1 MAVDRSVSALD
12 ATTSLSLAS
21 VRRDG
26 RPHVVPLWFIGDGE
40 TIVASSKPHAL
51 ALVGRT
57 RLDRPRLRASNRRTD
72 DRRSLTL
79 YGAPRLRIERDPRP

>member
-40 TIVASSKPHAL
+40 TIVAFSKPHAL

-57 RLDRPRLRASNRRTD
+57 RLDRTRLRASNRR
-72 DRRSLTL
+72 S
-79 YGAPRLRIERDPRP
+79 GALRYMEHPDCGSSVTRGPE